1 LESPTDAI
9 GTGFDTD
16 KFTETMIMDF
26 APVSRWSVLG
36 LALLAGCSKS
46 DPPPPPPVPVTVAT
60 AERRSMPFELAATG
74 QVEPLQTVA
83 VQAQVGGILR
93 RIAFTE
99 GQEVQRGQVLFE
111 LDSRPYRAALDQA
124 LAALARDSAQAAN
137 AALEASRYE
146 PLAAKQYVTAQQYE
160 QVRTNAAA
168 AIATLAGSRAAVDEA
183 RLNLQYA
190 TIRAPITGRTGS
202 LQLREGNLVRTNAAQ
217 PLVTINQLRP
227 ILVRFAV
234 PAPNLPLL
242 REHRGKD
249 IVVRAEP
256 TGGGEPSEGSL
267 AFIDNAVDT
276 ATGTILLKGRFPND
290 DGALWPGAFVNV
302 RVQLYVEPDA
312 LVVPASAIVAGQQ
325 GNFVFV
331 IQKDSSAATR
341 AVTVS
346 RTAGDYAIVT
356 GDVQPG
362 DQVVTD
368 GQLRLRQGS
377 KVQIKAAADTARLGA
392 L

>member
-1 LESPTDAI
+1 MRLMSHPLNRASAATIAI
-9 GTGFDTD
+9 
-16 KFTETMIMDF
+16 
-26 APVSRWSVLG
+26 
-36 LALLAGCSKS
+36 LLVAACAKKDS
-46 DPPPPPPVPVTVAT
+46 PPPPPVPVTVAT
-60 AERRSMPFELAATG
+60 AERRAVPFELAATG
-74 QVEPLQTVA
+74 TVEPLQTVA

-93 RIAFTE
+93 RIGFKE

-111 LDSRPYRAALDQA
+111 LDARPYQAALNQA
-124 LAALARDSAQAAN
+124 LAALTRDSAQAAN
-137 AALEASRYE
+137 AAQDAGRYQA
-146 PLAAKQYVTAQQYE
+146 LAEKQYVTEQQYQ
-160 QVRTNAAA
+160 QVRTNATATQ
-168 AIATLAGSRAAVDEA
+168 ATLAGSRAAVDEA

-202 LQLREGNLVRTNAAQ
+202 LLIREGNLIRATAAQ
-217 PLVTINQLRP
+217 PLVTINQIRP

-242 REHRGKD
+242 QEHRGKD
-249 IVVRAEP
+249 LVVRAEP
-256 TGGGEPSEGSL
+256 GGGGSPSEGSL
-267 AFIDNAVDT
+267 TFIDNAVDT

-290 DGALWPGAFVNV
+290 DGSLWPGAFANV
-302 RVQLYVEPDA
+302 RLQLYVEPDA

-325 GNFVFV
+325 GSFVFV

-346 RTAGDYAIVT
+346 RTTGDYAVIN

-362 DQVVTD
+362 DRVVTD

-377 KVQIKAAADTARLGA
+377 KVQIKAAADSSRLGA

>member
-1 LESPTDAI
+1 MATDNTVI
-9 GTGFDTD
+9 MGF
-16 KFTETMIMDF
+16 
-26 APVSRWSVLG
+26 AALSRWSVLG
-36 LALLAGCSKS
+36 VGLLAACSKS

-60 AERRSMPFELAATG
+60 AERRAMPFELADNG

-137 AALEASRYE
+137 AAQEASRYE

-160 QVRTNAAA
+160 QVRTSAAA
-168 AIATLAGSRAAVDEA
+168 AMATLAGSRAAADEA

-202 LQLREGNLVRTNAAQ
+202 LQLREGNLVRANSAQ

-249 IVVRAEP
+249 IIVRAEP
-256 TGGGEPSEGSL
+256 SGGGEPSEGSL
-267 AFIDNAVDT
+267 SFIDNAVDT
-276 ATGTILLKGRFPND
+276 TTGTILLKGRFPND

-302 RVQLYVEPDA
+302 RLQLYVEPDA

-362 DQVVTD
+362 DKVVTD
-368 GQLRLRQGS
+368 GQIRLRQGS
-377 KVQIKAAADTARLGA
+377 KVQIKAAADTTRRLGTR
-392 L
+392 

>member
-1 LESPTDAI
+1 MKL
-9 GTGFDTD
+9 
-16 KFTETMIMDF
+16 M
-26 APVSRWSVLG
+26 SRQLNRAATSVAVL
-36 LALLAGCSKS
+36 LLAACSEN

-60 AERRSMPFELAATG
+60 AERRSVPFELAATG
-74 QVEPLQTVA
+74 TVEPLQTVA

-93 RIAFTE
+93 RIAFRE
-99 GQEVQRGQVLFE
+99 GQEVRRGQVLFE
-111 LDSRPYRAALDQA
+111 LDSRPYRAALGQA

-137 AALEASRYE
+137 AAREAGRYE
-146 PLAAKQYVTAQQYE
+146 SLAEKQYVTAQQYE

-168 AIATLAGSRAAVDEA
+168 SQATLAGSHAAVEEA

-202 LQLREGNLVRTNAAQ
+202 LLLREGNLIRPNAAQ

-242 REHRGKD
+242 QEHRGKD

-256 TGGGEPSEGSL
+256 SGGGQTSEGSL
-267 AFIDNAVDT
+267 SFIDNAVDT

-302 RVQLYVEPDA
+302 RLQLYVEPNA
-312 LVVPASAIVAGQQ
+312 LVVPSSAIVAGQQ

-346 RTAGDYAIVT
+346 RTAGDYAVVN

-362 DQVVTD
+362 DRVVTD

-377 KVQIKAAADTARLGA
+377 KVQIKAAADTSRLGA

>member
-1 LESPTDAI
+1 M
-9 GTGFDTD
+9 
-16 KFTETMIMDF
+16 TMFFGPHI
-26 APVSRWSVLG
+26 RWPLLSLF
-36 LALLAGCSKS
+36 LLAGCSKK

-60 AERRSMPFELAATG
+60 AERRSVPFELAATG

-83 VQAQVGGILR
+83 VQAQIGGTLH
-93 RIAFTE
+93 RIAFRE
-99 GQEVQRGQVLFE
+99 GEEVRRGQVLFE
-111 LDSRPYRAALDQA
+111 LDPRPYRAALNQA

-137 AALEASRYE
+137 AIQEANRYAS
-146 PLAAKQYVTAQQYE
+146 LAEKQYVTAQQYE

-168 AIATLAGSRAAVDEA
+168 TQATLAGSRAAVEEA

-202 LQLREGNLVRTNAAQ
+202 LLLREGNLVRANAAQ

-242 REHRGKD
+242 QEHRGKD
-249 IVVRAEP
+249 IIVRAEP
-256 TGGGEPSEGSL
+256 AGGGAPSQGAL
-267 AFIDNAVDT
+267 TFIDNAVDT
-276 ATGTILLKGRFPND
+276 TTGTILLKGRFPND
-290 DGALWPGAFVNV
+290 DGSLWPGAFVNV
-302 RVQLYVEPDA
+302 RLQLYVEPDA
-312 LVVPASAIVAGQQ
+312 LVVPATAVVAGQQ
-325 GNFVFV
+325 GSFVFV

-341 AVTVS
+341 AVTVT
-346 RTAGDYAIVT
+346 RTAGDYAIVN

-362 DQVVTD
+362 DRVVTD
-368 GQLRLRQGS
+368 GQLRLRQGA
-377 KVQIKAAADTARLGA
+377 KVQIKAAPDTTRLGA